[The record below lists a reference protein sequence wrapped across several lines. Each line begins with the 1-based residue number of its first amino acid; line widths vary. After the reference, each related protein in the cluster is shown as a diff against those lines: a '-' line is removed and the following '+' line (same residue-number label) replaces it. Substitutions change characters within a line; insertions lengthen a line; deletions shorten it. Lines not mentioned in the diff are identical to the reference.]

1 MSRASGVPSVI
12 PEAARWRAAVRDR
25 TRSWVLAIPGL
36 AWLARDDTAGCPF
49 FPRPSKRRHRSSV
62 AVIPEAARWRV
73 AVRDRWLSRVLAIP
87 GLASLARDDTDAVF
101 QRWTQ

>member
-12 PEAARWRAAVRDR
+12 PEAARWRVAVRDR
-25 TRSWVLAIPGL
+25 MRSWVLAIPGL

-49 FPRPSKRRHRSSV
+49 FPRPSKRRHCSSV
-62 AVIPEAARWRV
+62 AVIPEATGYPGSPQTLDV
-73 AVRDRWLSRVLAIP
+73 VAIP
-87 GLASLARDDTDAVF
+87 GLAWLARDDTDAVF